1 VKYWVGVASEDHVK
15 AAVAGGFVQ
24 LGHGKMAPV
33 RRLQPGDL
41 IAFYSPRAQMQ
52 AGLLVRKFTA
62 IGRVARREPYLYAQ
76 SSTFEP
82 MRRDVAWFM
91 AQATPVEPLLGKLSF
106 IPSRE
111 HWGLAF
117 RRGLIEV
124 TEQDM
129 RIMANAMK
137 ALAAAFF

>member
-1 VKYWVGVASEDHVK
+1 MKCWVGVASEDHVK
-15 AAVAGGFVQ
+15 AAVTGGFVQ

-33 RRLQPGDL
+33 RRLRPGDL

-62 IGRVARREPYLYAQ
+62 LGRVAQREPYLYAQ

-82 MRRDVAWFM
+82 MRRDVTWFTV
-91 AQATPVEPLLGKLSF
+91 QAAAIEPLLGKLSF
-106 IPSRE
+106 ISSRE

-124 TEQDM
+124 TEHDM
-129 RIMANAMK
+129 RVIADAMK
-137 ALAAAFF
+137 ARGA